1 MSFRNR
7 VRFEHQLAA
16 LVGLLCL
23 ALVGATVGGAVWLER
38 RSAVRLAE
46 ARLARLAAGMADSLD
61 TTLRERFREIQVVA
75 ALEPL
80 RERWGSDAT
89 TIRGVLSAMRTTA
102 PDYAWLGFVAP
113 DGRVRV
119 GTEGLLEDLTVS
131 GRAWFETGLARPNVG
146 DVHEAVLLNRLILRS
161 EPEPLRLVDVA
172 APVRDG
178 AGRVIG
184 VLGGHLSWD
193 WAARVRRRLLD
204 EGAAGTD
211 LWVLDRRGRV
221 ILGPH
226 LGTAPF
232 GPARIGAMAEQG
244 SGTFA
249 AAIDGERRLAGFA
262 SAAKGERAEIAGGDP
277 GLGWIVVATRAE
289 AQAVA
294 PVQRSVRALLALGA
308 AAALVGVALAWWL
321 GRRIA
326 APLRRMT
333 AAADRIGRDADA
345 TTLPR
350 LDGAREFVALSAA
363 LRSLLRR
370 IGTVER
376 ELSDATVRSTRV
388 AAFYRRQ
395 IEDLR
400 QVAGTDVL
408 TGLLNRR
415 GFTGP
420 AEDAFAQARGG
431 RSGVA
436 VLVVDI
442 DHFKRVNDQ
451 HGHDAGDAVIRH
463 VGALLAEAVRGTDTV
478 ARFGGEEFVVL
489 LVGLGASEAAQIADR
504 LCVAVRTAQ
513 IAHGGTGIPVT
524 VSIGVAAV
532 APCDPDIQAAIAR
545 ADAALYEAKARGRDR
560 VSVAAASE
568 AVERAA

>member
-7 VRFEHQLAA
+7 LRFEHQLAA

-38 RSAVRLAE
+38 RSALRLAE
-46 ARLARLAAGMADSLD
+46 ARLARLAAGMAESLD
-61 TTLRERFREIQVVA
+61 ITLRERFREIQVVA
-75 ALEPL
+75 GLEPL
-80 RERWGSDAT
+80 RERWASDPT
-89 TIRGVLSAMRTTA
+89 MVRGVLSAMRATA
-102 PDYAWLGFVAP
+102 PDYAWLGFVAA
-113 DGRVRV
+113 DGQVRV
-119 GTEGLLEDLTVS
+119 GTGGMLETLAMN

-146 DVHEAVLLNRLILRS
+146 DVHGAMLLSRLLVRT
-161 EPEPLRLVDVA
+161 EPEPLRLVDLA
-172 APVRDG
+172 APVRDA

-193 WAARVRRRLLD
+193 WAIRARRRLLD
-204 EGAAGTD
+204 QDLAGTD
-211 LWVLDRRGRV
+211 LWVLDRHGRV

-232 GPARIGAMAEQG
+232 GPARLGTMVEG
-244 SGTFA
+244 GRGTFA
-249 AAIDGERRLAGFA
+249 AVIDGEARLAGFA
-262 SAAKGERAEIAGGDP
+262 TAATGERSEIAGGDP
-277 GLGWIVVATRAE
+277 GLGWIVVATRSD
-289 AQAVA
+289 AQALA
-294 PVQRSVRALLALGA
+294 PVQRSIHALLGLGA
-308 AAALVGVALAWWL
+308 AAAFAGIALAWAL
-321 GRRIA
+321 GRRAA

-333 AAADRIGRDADA
+333 EAANRIGRDADA

-370 IGTVER
+370 IGSTER
-376 ELSDATVRSTRV
+376 ELSDAALRSSRV
-388 AAFYRRQ
+388 AAYYRRQ

-415 GFTGP
+415 GFAGP
-420 AEDAFAQARGG
+420 AEEAFARARGG
-431 RSGVA
+431 RGGAA
-436 VLVVDI
+436 VLVIDI

-463 VGALLAEAVRGTDTV
+463 VGALLAGALRDADTV
-478 ARFGGEEFVVL
+478 ARFGGEEFVVV
-489 LVGLGASEAAQIADR
+489 LVDLDAAEATHSAER
-504 LCVAVRTAQ
+504 LCVAVRNAP
-513 IAHGGTGIPVT
+513 IGHGGRTIPVT
-524 VSIGVAAV
+524 VSIGLATVARR
-532 APCDPDIQAAIAR
+532 DPDIQAVIAR

-560 VSVAAASE
+560 VSVAAGE

>member
-7 VRFEHQLAA
+7 LRFEHQLAA

-46 ARLARLAAGMADSLD
+46 ARLARLAAGMAETLD
-61 TTLRERFREIQVVA
+61 ATLRERFREIQVVA

-80 RERWGSDAT
+80 RERWSSDAT
-89 TIRGVLSAMRTTA
+89 MVRSVLTAMRTTA
-102 PDYAWLGFVAP
+102 PDYAWLGFVAA
-113 DGRVRV
+113 DGRIRV
-119 GTEGLLEDLTVS
+119 GTEGMLEGLAMN
-131 GRAWFETGLARPNVG
+131 GKAWFETGLTRPNVG
-146 DVHEAVLLNRLILRS
+146 DVHEAVLLSRLLVRA
-161 EPEPLRLVDVA
+161 EAEPLRLVDLA
-172 APVRDG
+172 APVRDASG
-178 AGRVIG
+178 GVIG

-193 WAARVRRRLLD
+193 WAIRARRRLLD
-204 EGAAGTD
+204 EGLPGTD

-221 ILGPH
+221 ILGPR
-226 LGTAPF
+226 LGTTPF
-232 GPARIGAMAEQG
+232 GPARVGAMIEQGHGRFAAMIGAD
-244 SGTFA
+244 TL
-249 AAIDGERRLAGFA
+249 LAGFA
-262 SAAKGERAEIAGGDP
+262 SAAKGERGEIASGDP
-277 GLGWIVVATRAE
+277 GLGWIVVATRPE
-289 AQAVA
+289 AQALA
-294 PVQRSVRALLALGA
+294 PVQHSIQALLALGGA
-308 AAALVGVALAWWL
+308 AAVIGIALAWCL
-321 GRRIA
+321 GRQAA

-333 AAADRIGRDADA
+333 AAADRIGREAEA

-370 IGTVER
+370 IGTAER
-376 ELSDATVRSTRV
+376 ELNDATIRSTRV

-400 QVAGTDVL
+400 HVAGTDVL

-415 GFTGP
+415 GFAAP
-420 AEDAFAQARGG
+420 AEAAFAQARGG
-431 RSGVA
+431 RCGVA

-463 VGALLAEAVRGTDTV
+463 VGALLAEIVRSSDTV

-489 LVGLGASEAAQIADR
+489 LVGLGGSEAALIAER
-504 LCVAVRTAQ
+504 LCVAARGAE
-513 IAHGGTGIPVT
+513 IAHGGGVIAVT
-524 VSIGVAAV
+524 VSIGVATV
-532 APCDPDIQAAIAR
+532 AARDPDIQAAIAR

-560 VSVAAASE
+560 ICVAAGIE
-568 AVERAA
+568 EIERAA

>member
-7 VRFEHQLAA
+7 FRFEHQIAA

-23 ALVGATVGGAVWLER
+23 ALVGATVTGAVWLER
-38 RSAVRLAE
+38 RSALALAE
-46 ARLARLAAGMADSLD
+46 ARLARLAAGMAESLD
-61 TTLRERFREIQVVA
+61 ATLRERFREIQVLA
-75 ALEPL
+75 GLEPL
-80 RERWGSDAT
+80 RERWGGDPTA
-89 TIRGVLSAMRTTA
+89 IRGVLSAIRTTA

-119 GTEGLLEDLTVS
+119 GTEGMLEGLAMT
-131 GRAWFETGLARPNVG
+131 GRAWFETGLTRPNVG
-146 DVHEAVLLNRLILRS
+146 DVHEASLLNRLLVRA
-161 EPEPLRLVDVA
+161 EPEPLRLVDLA
-172 APVRDG
+172 APVRDP
-178 AGRVIG
+178 AGHVIG

-193 WAARVRRRLLD
+193 WAIRVRRRFLD
-204 EGAAGTD
+204 EGLSGTD

-226 LGTAPF
+226 LGATPF
-232 GPARIGAMAEQG
+232 GPGRVGAMVEQG
-244 SGTFA
+244 SGRFA
-249 AAIDGERRLAGFA
+249 AAIGGETLLAGFA
-262 SAAKGERAEIAGGDP
+262 SAAKGERSEIAGGDP
-277 GLGWIVVATRAE
+277 GLGWLVVATRPE
-289 AQAVA
+289 AQVLA
-294 PVQRSVRALLALGA
+294 PVRRSVEALMGLGA
-308 AAALVGVALAWWL
+308 AVAMIGVALALCL
-321 GRRIA
+321 GRRAA

-350 LDGAREFVALSAA
+350 LDGSREFVALSAA

-370 IGTVER
+370 IGTAER
-376 ELSDATVRSTRV
+376 ELNDVAARSTRV

-400 QVAGTDVL
+400 QVAGTDAL

-415 GFTGP
+415 GFAAP
-420 AEDAFAQARGG
+420 AEDAFAQARSG
-431 RSGVA
+431 RCGIA

-442 DHFKRVNDQ
+442 DHFKHVNDQ
-451 HGHDAGDAVIRH
+451 NGHDAGDAVIRH
-463 VGALLAEAVRGTDTV
+463 VGALLAEAVRSTDTV

-489 LVGLGASEAAQIADR
+489 LVGLGGPEAALIAER
-504 LCVAVRTAQ
+504 LCAAVRAAE
-513 IAHGGTGIPVT
+513 IPHAGGTIPVT
-524 VSIGVAAV
+524 VSIGVATLS
-532 APCDPDIQAAIAR
+532 PRDPDIQAAIAR

-560 VSVAAASE
+560 ISVAATAE

>member
-7 VRFEHQLAA
+7 LRFEHQLAA

-23 ALVGATVGGAVWLER
+23 ALVAVTVGGAVWLER
-38 RSAVRLAE
+38 RSTVRLAE
-46 ARLARLAAGMADSLD
+46 ARLARLAAGMAESLD

-75 ALEPL
+75 GLEPL
-80 RERWGSDAT
+80 RERWTGDPAM
-89 TIRGVLSAMRTTA
+89 IRGVLSAMRTTA
-102 PDYAWLGFVAP
+102 PDYAWLGFVTP

-119 GTEGLLEDLTVS
+119 GTEGLLEDLAMN
-131 GRAWFETGLARPNVG
+131 GRTWFETGLAKPNVS
-146 DVHEAVLLNRLILRS
+146 DVHEAVLLGRRLVRT
-161 EPEPLRLVDVA
+161 EPEPLRLVDLA
-172 APVRDG
+172 APVRDA

-184 VLGGHLSWD
+184 VLGGHVSWD
-193 WAARVRRRLLD
+193 WAIRARRRLLD
-204 EGAAGTD
+204 EGLAGTD

-232 GPARIGAMAEQG
+232 GPARLGTMVEG
-244 SGTFA
+244 GRGTFA
-249 AAIDGERRLAGFA
+249 AVIDGETRLAGFA
-262 SAAKGERAEIAGGDP
+262 SAATGERSGIAGGDP
-277 GLGWIVVATRAE
+277 GLGWIVVATRPEVQAF
-289 AQAVA
+289 APMQRSIQALLGLGAVA
-294 PVQRSVRALLALGA
+294 ALTGI
-308 AAALVGVALAWWL
+308 ALAWGL
-321 GRRIA
+321 GRRAA

-333 AAADRIGRDADA
+333 EAADRFGRDADA

-370 IGTVER
+370 IGSVER
-376 ELSDATVRSTRV
+376 ELSDATQRSTRV
-388 AAFYRRQ
+388 AAYYRRQ

-415 GFTGP
+415 GFIKP
-420 AEDAFAQARGG
+420 AEDAFVQARGG
-431 RSGVA
+431 RCGVA

-463 VGALLAEAVRGTDTV
+463 VGDLLAEAVRGTDTV

-489 LVGLGASEAAQIADR
+489 LVGLGVTEAAQISER
-504 LCVAVRTAQ
+504 LCLAVRGAG
-513 IAHGGTGIPVT
+513 IAHGGRVIPVT
-524 VSIGVAAV
+524 VSIGVAVLSGQDA
-532 APCDPDIQAAIAR
+532 DIQAAIAR

-560 VSVAAASE
+560 VSVAAASA
-568 AVERAA
+568 AVGRAA